1 MAIKGIKTIKQNK
14 TKQKTRNKN
23 EPFTN
28 GKCKIIQTETKTK
41 KHTHTHI
48 KPKQSKENK
57 VQGMIWQAKETKND
71 TTN

>member
-1 MAIKGIKTIKQNK
+1 MQNHSN
-14 TKQKTRNKN
+14 RNKN
-23 EPFTN
+23 
-28 GKCKIIQTETKTK
+28 KET
-41 KHTHTHI
+41 HTHTHI

>member
-1 MAIKGIKTIKQNK
+1 MEKNIKERIYIHT
-14 TKQKTRNKN
+14 
-23 EPFTN
+23 
-28 GKCKIIQTETKTK
+28 
-41 KHTHTHI
+41 HTHTHI